1 MMNRHQFLLMLS
13 TCILIPGTASSAY
26 NGQYPSQAVFNPDFS
41 TTAKQTLTDSKT
53 TNADNLFLPLPN
65 IRSFSKSAKVCFITD
80 KGNCSGNSF
89 ETPPDPFPPT
99 PDSDKCYELGFRK
112 TSCEAG
118 WQPYRYCPYDSKY
131 FKECICKDTC
141 AGGYQEKTCS
151 SGSIVADSIKMS
163 CKTCYKCRSCKDEC
177 PGGYSTGKGTCNQ
190 ESSNRTECGSVCYK
204 IISNTCTT
212 GSLTAPLENDSQKN
226 KIVSYT
232 ACSNPCFQ
240 SYSDVC
246 DSGYTKNA
254 AVSGKCYDTMTTT
267 FGTVCRK
274 EKPCC
279 DDSCNGYKTI
289 PTASQCPKGYT
300 GKTNGCGTT
309 CYTCTKC
316 EIYPHICDSAQPTDS
331 ELDYLDRLGY
341 QSKKVYN
348 ACSVHRYN
356 SSACTK
362 YFTHADNT
370 GWALKPQCY
379 NSVSNFYEYMSNLSL
394 DNCSFSLSQDI
405 GPTSFSL
412 DKSSSTT
419 DFACSKA
426 TSGGNSETT
435 INAGSIDS
443 EWYYKSQYCFNP
455 TNNSHSVTINLNGH
469 AIYDPQWRYG
479 SYNSNVLYQNGT
491 LLYLHPST
499 ISGNGNTSF
508 KNVHIIFDYTCN
520 QSLFYPN
527 PETIENL
534 TITCKKRPIDDP
546 NYGYSSCGAGNSSLK
561 KVFNGNSYVT
571 LKGYLKV
578 ENCGDPSLGNIQYE
592 NGAYACVNGKKY
604 PSNTSGSW
612 GEGC

>member
-279 DDSCNGYKTI
+279 DDTCSGYRTQPSSSICPAGSNNNKT
-289 PTASQCPKGYT
+289 
-300 GKTNGCGTT
+300 GCGNN
-309 CYTCTKC
+309 CYTCKACTPQKWQC
-316 EIYPHICDSAQPTDS
+316 ES
-331 ELDYLDRLGY
+331 ELKLGI
-341 QSKKVYN
+341 
-348 ACSVHRYN
+348 N
-356 SSACTK
+356 SSDYWNTCSNISSGDTDALCTEH
-362 YFTHADNT
+362 YNNT
-370 GWALKPQCY
+370 
-379 NSVSNFYEYMSNLSL
+379 SVNDGCGGSYMTYQPISK
-394 DNCSFSLSQDI
+394 CF
-405 GPTSFSL
+405 
-412 DKSSSTT
+412 SSTRNK
-419 DFACSKA
+419 DELFASMHSAGCS
-426 TSGGNSETT
+426 TT
-435 INAGSIDS
+435 LTGDVSYDIRTGHDCIDS
-443 EWYYKSQYCFNP
+443 NYDQNP
-455 TNNSHSVTINLNGH
+455 ISINLNGH
-469 AIYDPQWRYG
+469 KLTCPPQYFYYSDLTVSNGDIYTYYKKPWGGANSESCDGPRYFRYG
-479 SYNSNVLYQNGT
+479 VYNNLNLHYYSYGGAFGGLGIFNGST
-491 LLYLHPST
+491 TFNNFKIYCDISAGLPGSIHHGPGPIKISGYFSIDSSCSDTVKIFTSSSSST
-499 ISGNGNTSF
+499 IQFSSGAYLCF
-508 KNVHIIFDYTCN
+508 KGTKYT
-520 QSLFYPN
+520 PK
-527 PETIENL
+527 NL
-534 TITCKKRPIDDP
+534 TFS
-546 NYGYSSCGAGNSSLK
+546 YS
-561 KVFNGNSYVT
+561 
-571 LKGYLKV
+571 
-578 ENCGDPSLGNIQYE
+578 D
-592 NGAYACVNGKKY
+592 VNG
-604 PSNTSGSW
+604 SNLATYFNAGGS
-612 GEGC
+612 CS